1 MVNFFIDRP
10 IFSSVISIV
19 ITLVGLLSIFTLPV
33 AQYPEIAPPTVQVTT
48 SYNGASSDVVEQ
60 TVAAPIEE
68 QVNGAQDMLYMNSI
82 SSNDGRLVL
91 NVTFELGRDLE
102 LATVDVQ
109 NRVALANPQLPAEVR
124 QSGVSVKKQ
133 SASMI
138 CAISL
143 LSPDK
148 SFDALFLNNYAK
160 INLYDAI
167 ARIPGVGSITL
178 FGDQDYGMRIWL
190 NPDKMAQLGITAD
203 DIINVVQEQNL
214 QAPAGQ
220 VGQPPAA
227 SSQQFQ
233 LSVRVKGRLSDPKEF
248 EQIIVKA
255 NPDGSTVRI
264 KDVGTVEMGSKAYI
278 AFSRQDESASA
289 MLLVYQL
296 PGANALDIVE
306 QVRSTMQELSTYFPE
321 GIAYDIPYDTTL
333 FVTASID
340 EVMST
345 LYEAMVLVF
354 LVVFIFLQ
362 NLRATIVPM
371 LAVPVSLIGTFASF
385 QGLGFSI
392 NTLTLF
398 GMVLAIGIVVDD
410 AIVVV
415 EAVQKK
421 IDDDGMDPKAA
432 TKEAMKEVTG
442 PIVATTVVL
451 IAVFIPVAFMG
462 GISGQLYKQFALT
475 LAVSVGI
482 SSVNALTFS
491 PAMCALLLRPQQ
503 QARGPLGWFFGKF
516 NKYFDIITKG
526 YTATVRLIIRKSV
539 IALIVFAVLM
549 GATWT
554 LFGTVPTGFVPDE
567 DQGYFMVNVQ
577 LPEGASLARSDV
589 AVAEVEALLHDEPG
603 VKSFFALG
611 GFNLVTA
618 TYSSYTSTVFVILES
633 WDDRKDPSLHVSSI
647 MQKVQRKLA
656 GVQDAKIAVFNP
668 PPINGIGA
676 TGGMQFELQDRS
688 GGSIEALA
696 KVAKDFSEKA
706 SQRPEIAYTFTPFSA
721 TVPQIYVE
729 VDRDKVRKLGIPLNE
744 IFSALQTFLGGFY
757 INDFNKYGRTYRVM
771 AQAASEFRTSPADI
785 AKFYVRGDTGK
796 MIPLSTLVI
805 SKKIFGP
812 EYIRRYNL
820 FKAVEITASG
830 APGISSGQVLSTM
843 EEVARDNLPRGYSYE
858 WTNIAY
864 QEKQSGGEIV
874 VIFALAVLMV
884 FLVLAAQYESWII
897 PLAIVFAVP
906 LGVFGAISGQWLRG
920 LDNNVYAQIG
930 LIMLIGLAAKNAIL
944 IVEFAKQKYE
954 GGMPFVEAAV
964 EAAHLRFRPIL
975 MTSFAFILG
984 VIPLVIATGA
994 GSGSRHAL
1002 GTSVFAGMIAATIL
1016 GVLFVPLF
1024 YVQLLKIIERKNS
1037 KTGNTYSSVNEVK
1050 SVDADKPSSNENDS

>member
-19 ITLVGLLSIFTLPV
+19 ITLVGLLSIFSLPI
-33 AQYPEIAPPTVQVTT
+33 AQYPEIAPPSVQISTV
-48 SYNGASSDVVEQ
+48 YNGASADVVEQ

-91 NVTFELGRDLE
+91 NVTFDLGRDLE

-109 NRVALANPQLPAEVR
+109 NRVNLATPQLPAEVTK
-124 QSGVSVKKQ
+124 SGVSVKKQ
-133 SASMI
+133 SSSML
-138 CAISL
+138 CVVSL
-143 LSPDK
+143 LSPDGTYD
-148 SFDALFLNNYAK
+148 SLFLNNYAK

-167 ARIPGVGSITL
+167 ARIPGVGNISL
-178 FGDQDYGMRIWL
+178 FGDQDYGMRLWL
-190 NPDKMAQLGITAD
+190 NPDKMARLAITSG
-203 DIINVVQEQNL
+203 DIVTAVQAQNL

-227 SSQQFQ
+227 MNQQFQ
-233 LSVRVKGRLSDPKEF
+233 MTVRVKGRLSEPEEF
-248 EQIIVKA
+248 GNIIIKA
-255 NPDGSTVRI
+255 NPDGSTVKVR
-264 KDVGTVEMGSKAYI
+264 DVARVEMGSKSYT
-278 AFSRQDESASA
+278 AFGRQGAASNA

-296 PGANALDIVE
+296 PGANALDVVQKI
-306 QVRSTMQELSTYFPE
+306 RSTMKELAPSFPKDVV
-321 GIAYDIPYDTTL
+321 YDIPYDTTL

-340 EVMST
+340 EVLST
-345 LYEAMVLVF
+345 LYEAMFLVF
-354 LVVFIFLQ
+354 IVVFIFLQ

-371 LAVPVSLIGTFASF
+371 LAVPVSLVGTFAFF
-385 QGLGFSI
+385 QVLGFSI

-421 IDDDGMDPKAA
+421 IDEEGMDSRTA
-432 TKEAMKEVTG
+432 TKAAMKEVSG
-442 PIVATTVVL
+442 PIVATTIVL

-462 GISGQLYKQFALT
+462 GITGQLYKQFALT
-475 LAVSVGI
+475 LAVSVAI

-491 PAMCALLLRPQQ
+491 PAMCALLLRPQTE
-503 QARGPLGWFFGKF
+503 ARGPLGWFFRVF
-516 NKYFDIITKG
+516 NKYFSKVTEG
-526 YTATVRLIIRKSV
+526 YTFGVRLMIRKAFVALTFFV
-539 IALIVFAVLM
+539 IILG
-549 GATWT
+549 GAWV
-554 LFGTVPTGFVPDE
+554 LFGSVPTGFVPDE

-577 LPEGASLARSDV
+577 LPEGASLQRSDE
-589 AVAEVEALLHDEPG
+589 AVKEIEEILKTEPG
-603 VKSFFALG
+603 VKDFFVLG
-611 GFNLVTA
+611 GFNLITSA
-618 TYSSYTSTVFVILES
+618 YSSYTSTVFVILEP
-633 WDDRKDPSLHVSSI
+633 WDDREDPSLSVGAI
-647 MQKVQRKLA
+647 MQKTQKKFM
-656 GVQDAKIAVFNP
+656 GIQDARIHNFNP
-668 PPINGIGA
+668 PPINGIGS
-676 TGGMQFELQDRS
+676 TGGLQFELQDRS
-688 GGSIEALA
+688 GGTVEELA
-696 KVAKDFSEKA
+696 QAAQDFMAKA
-706 SQRPEIAYTFTPFSA
+706 SQRPEIQSQFSSFSA
-721 TVPQIYVE
+721 NVPQLYVN
-729 VDRDKVRKLGIPLNE
+729 VDRDKVSKLGIPLNE
-744 IFSALQTFLGGFY
+744 VFSALQTFLGGYY

-771 AQAASEFRTSPADI
+771 AQADSQFRTSPEDVS
-785 AKFYVRGDTGK
+785 KFYVRGSTGL
-796 MIPLSTLVI
+796 MIPLSTLI
-805 SKKIFGP
+805 TKETIQGP

-820 FKAVEITASG
+820 FRAVEITAAT
-830 APGISSGQVLSTM
+830 APGYSTGQGIAAM
-843 EEVARDNLPRGYSYE
+843 EEVANEVLPRGYGFD

-864 QEKQSGGEIV
+864 QEKKSGGEVV

-897 PLAIVFAVP
+897 PLAIVFSVP
-906 LGVFGAISGQWLRG
+906 LGVFGAIAGQWLRG

-944 IVEFAKQKYE
+944 IVEFAKHKYE
-954 GGMPFVEAAV
+954 SGLSVVDAAV

-984 VIPLVIATGA
+984 VIPLVVATGA

-1024 YVQLLKIIERKNS
+1024 YVQLIKMIEKNKARKT
-1037 KTGNTYSSVNEVK
+1037 KGFSSGE
-1050 SVDADKPSSNENDS
+1050 DL